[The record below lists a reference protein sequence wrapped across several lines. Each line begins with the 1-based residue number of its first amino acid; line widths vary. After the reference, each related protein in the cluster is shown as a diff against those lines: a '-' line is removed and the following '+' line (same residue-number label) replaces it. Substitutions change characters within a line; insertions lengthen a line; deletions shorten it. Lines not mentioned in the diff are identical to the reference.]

1 MTESAQPGQANRLIH
16 ETSPY
21 LLQHAHNPVDWYPWG
36 PEALARAQAEDK
48 PILLSV
54 GYSACHWCHV
64 MAHESFEDPE
74 TAALMNDLFVNI
86 KVDREERPDI
96 DAIYME
102 AVQAMAGNGGWP
114 MTVFLTPDG
123 KPFYGGTYYP
133 PTPRYGMPGFAQLV
147 EAIAEAWRERRQEL
161 ESAGERMADA
171 LARSAQVQPPEDAT
185 LVRTIL
191 EGAIRGMLRSHD
203 RVEGGFGGA
212 PKFPQPMNL
221 DFLLQMYRRTGD
233 PGVLDMVTLTLDKM
247 MRGGIYD
254 HLGGGFHRYSTD
266 DHWLVPHFEKMLY
279 DNAQLARVYL
289 HAWQITGNPEYRRV
303 VEETLDYVL
312 REMVSPEGGIRST
325 QDADSEGEEGKFFLW
340 TRAEITARLTPEDA
354 RLFMAYYGVTERG
367 NFREG
372 GPGAN
377 ILNVAQPVS
386 EVAAAANI
394 SEVELNA
401 ALRRG
406 REALFAA
413 REGRVHPGRDDKVL
427 AEWNGLMIE
436 ALAEAGA
443 VLGRADYVVAAEQ
456 AAAFVLERMRAASDD
471 DLLRLHR
478 TYKDGQAKLHAYLE
492 DYAAVGL
499 GLVALYQA
507 TFDVRW
513 LEAALQMAAT
523 IRAQFH
529 DPEGGAFFQTSND
542 HEALVARRKDLVDSA
557 VPSGNSLTAELLL
570 RLAVLA
576 GRTEYV
582 DEATEVMHLLAEAMG
597 AQPGAFGRLLAAL
610 DLYLHPGREVV
621 IIGEPADA
629 RTQALLAEIRARYLP
644 DTVTA
649 LASSSEAAASLAE
662 TVPLLADRGQIGGLP
677 TAYVCRNFACRLPV
691 NEPAQLAAQL
701 DESA

>member
-1 MTESAQPGQANRLIH
+1 MTESTPSGQTNRLIR

-36 PEALARAQAEDK
+36 PEALARARAEDK

-74 TAALMNDLFVNI
+74 TAALMNELFVNI

-114 MTVFLTPDG
+114 MTVFLTPEG

-133 PTPRYGMPGFAQLV
+133 PTPRYGMPGFSQLL

-161 ESAGERMADA
+161 EAAGERMADA
-171 LARSAQVQPPEDAT
+171 LNRSAQVRPPEDAI
-185 LVRTIL
+185 LAPTIL
-191 EGAIRGMLRSHD
+191 EQAIRGMLRSHD

-233 PGVLDMVTLTLDKM
+233 PGLLDAVTLTLDKM

-289 HAWQITGNPEYRRV
+289 HAWQITGTPDYRRV

-312 REMVSPEGGIRST
+312 REMISPEGGIRST
-325 QDADSEGEEGKFFLW
+325 QDADSEGEEGRFFLW
-340 TRAEITARLTPEDA
+340 TPAEIKARLTPEDA
-354 RLFMAYYGVTERG
+354 RLFMLYYGISDRG

-377 ILNVAQPVS
+377 ILNVAQPAN
-386 EVAAAANI
+386 EVAAAAGI
-394 SEVELNA
+394 SEDELNA

-406 REALFAA
+406 RETLFAA
-413 REGRVHPGRDDKVL
+413 REQRVHPGRDDKVL

-443 VLGRADYVVAAEQ
+443 VLGREDYVAAAEE
-456 AAAFVLERMRAASDD
+456 AAAFVLERMRAESAD
-471 DLLRLHR
+471 DLLRLNR

-499 GLVALYQA
+499 GLIALYQA

-513 LEAALQMAAT
+513 LEAAAANG
-523 IRAQFH
+523 
-529 DPEGGAFFQTSND
+529 DDN
-542 HEALVARRKDLVDSA
+542 
-557 VPSGNSLTAELLL
+557 
-570 RLAVLA
+570 
-576 GRTEYV
+576 
-582 DEATEVMHLLAEAMG
+582 
-597 AQPGAFGRLLAAL
+597 PGA
-610 DLYLHPGREVV
+610 V
-621 IIGEPADA
+621 
-629 RTQALLAEIRARYLP
+629 
-644 DTVTA
+644 
-649 LASSSEAAASLAE
+649 S
-662 TVPLLADRGQIGGLP
+662 
-677 TAYVCRNFACRLPV
+677 
-691 NEPAQLAAQL
+691 
-701 DESA
+701 